1 MRGWSTRYGSGWL
14 AARSERGLSVEG
26 GLAAR
31 LGLDLTLTQVPM
43 SLLYEAGSFVVTKRD
58 TVHASSAS
66 LPFIISPFFSNHAL
80 LHFSTAICFFLFH
93 LA

>member
-43 SLLYEAGSFVVTKRD
+43 SLLYEAGSFYETQLVARVQPHED
-58 TVHASSAS
+58 TVGECKNQAHGTQRF
-66 LPFIISPFFSNHAL
+66 PGY
-80 LHFSTAICFFLFH
+80 
-93 LA
+93 